1 MAITGSNIIPGGS
14 TGNYEWITMRKLTP
28 TGQQLI
34 EEVAQR
40 HGFSTD
46 AVMSMLESVI
56 RGNGSM
62 AQFDHPEFGGS
73 GQ

>member
-1 MAITGSNIIPGGS
+1 
-14 TGNYEWITMRKLTP
+14 MRQLTP
-28 TGQQLI
+28 AGQQLI

-62 AQFDHPEFGGS
+62 AQFNHPEFGGS

>member
-1 MAITGSNIIPGGS
+1 
-14 TGNYEWITMRKLTP
+14 MRKLTP
-28 TGQQLI
+28 AGQQLI

-40 HGFSTD
+40 HGCSTD
-46 AVMSMLESVI
+46 AAMSMLESVI